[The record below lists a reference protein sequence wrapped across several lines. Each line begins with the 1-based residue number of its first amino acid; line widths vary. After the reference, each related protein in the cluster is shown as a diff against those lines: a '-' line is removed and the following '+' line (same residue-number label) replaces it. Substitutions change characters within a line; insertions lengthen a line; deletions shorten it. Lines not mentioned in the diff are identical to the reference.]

1 MVGMA
6 RQKATVTLDR
16 DKVEE
21 ARTLIGG
28 QSMSEVIDVAL
39 GRLIRTERLR
49 RDVDA
54 YARHPQDPAE
64 LGVADLAVTLDL
76 DDDEIDYDA
85 LYGGPP

>member
-1 MVGMA
+1 MA

-21 ARTLIGG
+21 ARVLIGG

-39 GRLIRTERLR
+39 DRLIRTERLR
-49 RDVDA
+49 RDVEA
-54 YARHPQDPAE
+54 YTRHPQGQEE
-64 LGVADLAVTLDL
+64 LGVADMAVTLDL

-85 LYGGPP
+85 IYGGSP